1 MNRVKELTL
10 LILTIIFILFTINIT
25 ELQYRFDFFNLYK
38 NKIQYS
44 GNNLR
49 HSINDYLDIIQK
61 QMLEQISKK
70 YKENSLIDENWSG
83 FNIDNI
89 DKN

>member
-1 MNRVKELTL
+1 MNRAKEITL
-10 LILTIIFILFTINIT
+10 IILTIIFVLFTINIT

-38 NKIQYS
+38 NKINYS

-49 HSINDYLDIIQK
+49 HSINDYLYIIHK

-70 YKENSLIDENWSG
+70 DEENNLFDENWSG

-89 DKN
+89 DNN

>member
-1 MNRVKELTL
+1 MNRAKELTL
-10 LILTIIFILFTINIT
+10 IILTIIFILFIINIT

-38 NKIQYS
+38 NKINYS

-49 HSINDYLDIIQK
+49 HSVKDYLDIIHN

-70 YKENSLIDENWSG
+70 DKEISLIDENWSG
-83 FNIDNI
+83 FNMDNI
-89 DKN
+89 ENK

>member
-1 MNRVKELTL
+1 MNRAKEITL
-10 LILTIIFILFTINIT
+10 IILTIIFILFTINIT

-49 HSINDYLDIIQK
+49 HSINDYLDIIHK
-61 QMLEQISKK
+61 QLLEQIKK
-70 YKENSLIDENWSG
+70 QDEENILLDENWSG
-83 FNIDNI
+83 FNMDNI
-89 DKN
+89 ENN

>member
-1 MNRVKELTL
+1 MLNN
-10 LILTIIFILFTINIT
+10 FTC
-25 ELQYRFDFFNLYK
+25 RFQKQKK

-49 HSINDYLDIIQK
+49 HSINDYLDIIHK
-61 QMLEQISKK
+61 QMLEQIKK
-70 YKENSLIDENWSG
+70 QDEENILLDENWSG

-89 DKN
+89 YDNNDSILK